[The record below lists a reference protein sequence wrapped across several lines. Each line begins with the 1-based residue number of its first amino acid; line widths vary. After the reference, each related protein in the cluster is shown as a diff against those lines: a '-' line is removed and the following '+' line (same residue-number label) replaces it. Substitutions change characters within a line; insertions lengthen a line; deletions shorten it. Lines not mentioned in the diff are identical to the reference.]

1 MPYSWF
7 IVLIHTAVWY
17 HVETEFMKYLQ
28 SRKLILEKWL
38 HSLSI
43 LFLPDHTWLLLIMLL
58 ICSLDHLYHHTFKAN
73 IDVEFIYCCF
83 QLLPQGINIMMTSA
97 LKTCFIF
104 FFFSKVRM
112 DLGKIAKNLGLTLF
126 WISIVYR
133 VCTHICHTD
142 TNSGTFYLQLGPS
155 AFLIFILSQDSQ
167 KKLLP
172 NSGERCFFFASYTR
186 TSLMSNSCYSNG
198 NWVLNYTLGI
208 RAGL

>member
-1 MPYSWF
+1 
-7 IVLIHTAVWY
+7 
-17 HVETEFMKYLQ
+17 MKYLQ

-104 FFFSKVRM
+104 IFFKIKM

-142 TNSGTFYLQLGPS
+142 TTSSGTFLPS
-155 AFLIFILSQDSQ
+155 AGTFCFPHFYFLSRFTEEASA
-167 KKLLP
+167 KLR
-172 NSGERCFFFASYTR
+172 EKVFF
-186 TSLMSNSCYSNG
+186 LC
-198 NWVLNYTLGI
+198 
-208 RAGL
+208 